1 MHMIDYYVIF
11 HVEFV
16 RKQVYII
23 AIGFMYIYTQLSL
36 LWLFPLEV
44 YGRIFDNKYIY
55 CKYYIWHSSRFTA

>member
-23 AIGFMYIYTQLSL
+23 AIGFMYIYTIKFIVTPPSRG
-36 LWLFPLEV
+36 LWSDL
-44 YGRIFDNKYIY
+44 R
-55 CKYYIWHSSRFTA
+55 